1 MKDEQSKLLFRVV
14 FQRLSNHIKKLSLYK
29 LFELIR
35 MRDFF
40 LSFHQYNISRV
51 TQIFALLASRGYSF
65 FPAILAS
72 RFLNRFVSTFVLTR
86 YQAPP
91 SLRNLQ

>member
-14 FQRLSNHIKKLSLYK
+14 PETVESYQKLSLYK

-65 FPAILAS
+65 FPANLAS
-72 RFLNRFVSTFVLTR
+72 RFLTRFVSTFVLTR

-91 SLRNLQ
+91 SLRNLH